1 MERDKKMR
9 GMVEGYDKS
18 GMGGTEFA
26 SIESVG
32 IQQLKYWINKLKK
45 EQASKASFI
54 QINPSSA
61 NDWVEIEYDK
71 GVKIKLITK
80 EAVFLSQLNRV
91 Y

>member
-1 MERDKKMR
+1 MERDKKMG

-32 IQQLKYWINKLKK
+32 IHELKYWINKLKK

-54 QINPSSA
+54 QINPIPA
-61 NDWVEIEYDK
+61 NDWVEIEYHK
-71 GVKIKLITK
+71 GLKIKLTTK
-80 EAVFLSQLNRV
+80 EAPFLSQLIRG

>member
-32 IQQLKYWINKLKK
+32 IRLTNL
-45 EQASKASFI
+45 
-54 QINPSSA
+54 PC
-61 NDWVEIEYDK
+61 
-71 GVKIKLITK
+71 TH
-80 EAVFLSQLNRV
+80 
-91 Y
+91 